1 MRRVSL
7 RRGEEAVASSI
18 GTMLAVLVVLALI
31 MMISTSWAP
40 EWTEGKEA
48 EHLRTVESQMSN
60 LKALI
65 DSLTLSGNTNAVVSS
80 PITLGSS
87 GVPLFS
93 GEATGTISLLSSA
106 SDSFNTFRVTNSTGT
121 FERVA
126 YGSIVY
132 ESHNTEF
139 VDQTMYYECGAII
152 INQGKG
158 YVVSIGPSFILQNVS
173 GEIEISLSLVSIYS
187 DGNSYTST
195 GTVGI
200 QCRLVN
206 EKISTETTWPGRET
220 VTIQITSPAYKA
232 WFDYYNRV
240 IPRNGLGSDDYDI
253 SVNAT
258 AEEVSVELRNVVRLT
273 ADYVILGATLDLN

>member
-1 MRRVSL
+1 
-7 RRGEEAVASSI
+7 
-18 GTMLAVLVVLALI
+18 MLAVLVVLALI

-48 EHLRTVESQMSN
+48 EHMRTVESQMSN

-80 PITLGSS
+80 PITLGSA
-87 GVPLFS
+87 GVPMFS

-106 SDSFNTFRVTNSTGT
+106 SDSFNTFRVTNSTGRY
-121 FERVA
+121 ERVA

-139 VDQTMYYECGAII
+139 VDMKMYYECGSII
-152 INQGKG
+152 VNQEQG
-158 YVVSIGPSFILQNVS
+158 YVVNIGPSFILTNVS

-206 EKISTETTWPGRET
+206 EKITTVSTWPAKET
-220 VTIQITSPAYKA
+220 ITIEITSPAYKA
-232 WFDYYNRV
+232 WYDYYNRV
-240 IPRNGLGSDDYDI
+240 IPKNGIGSGDYDI
-253 SVNAT
+253 SVNET
-258 AEEVSVELRNVVRLT
+258 AEQVSVEFRNVVRLT
-273 ADYVILGATLDLN
+273 ADYVILGASLDLN

>member
-1 MRRVSL
+1 MRRVSI

-18 GTMLAVLVVLALI
+18 GTMLAVLVVLAMI
-31 MMISTSWAP
+31 TMISTSWAP

-48 EHLRTVESQMSN
+48 EHMRTVESQMSN

-65 DSLTLSGNTNAVVSS
+65 DSLTLSGNTNAVVSA
-80 PITLGSS
+80 PLTLGSS

-93 GEATGTISLLSSA
+93 GEATGTVSLLSSA
-106 SDSFNTFRVTNSTGT
+106 SESFNTFRITNSTGT

-139 VDQTMYYECGAII
+139 VDQNMYYECGSII
-152 INQGKG
+152 VNQEKG
-158 YVVSIGPSFILQNVS
+158 YVVNIGPSFILQNVS
-173 GEIEISLSLVSIYS
+173 GQLEMSLSLISVYS

-206 EKISTETTWPGRET
+206 EKITTVSTWPSKET
-220 VTIQITSPAYKA
+220 ITIEITSPAYKA
-232 WFDYYNRV
+232 WYDYYNRV
-240 IPRNGLGSDDYDI
+240 IPRNGVGSGDYDI
-253 SVNAT
+253 SVNET
-258 AEEVSVELRNVVRLT
+258 ADMVSVEIRNVVRVT
-273 ADYVILGATLDLN
+273 SDYVILGATLDLN